1 MISAE
6 VDAVGVSSEPGVVKK
21 SVISGSPV
29 RVQTL
34 EIRELIPSPDITD
47 YVYTN
52 VNQNLRE
59 TIIVEEN
66 IPTVEKSSPL
76 AEERRI
82 SNISE
87 EQEPRLGS
95 HPLQD
100 TVDES
105 QDEIISV
112 TSVTSNEDDYRS
124 ASLGN

>member
-1 MISAE
+1 MF
-6 VDAVGVSSEPGVVKK
+6 SEPGIVKK

-66 IPTVEKSSPL
+66 IPIVEKSSPL
-76 AEERRI
+76 AEEKRI

-87 EQEPRLGS
+87 EQDPRLGS
-95 HPLQD
+95 HPLED

>member
-1 MISAE
+1 MF
-6 VDAVGVSSEPGVVKK
+6 SEPDELEK
-21 SVISGSPV
+21 SIISGSPV

-59 TIIVEEN
+59 TIIVEKN
-66 IPTVEKSSPL
+66 KPIAEKSSPL

-87 EQEPRLGS
+87 VRDP
-95 HPLQD
+95 PQD
-100 TVDES
+100 TRDES

-112 TSVTSNEDDYRS
+112 TSVTSNEDDFRS
-124 ASLGN
+124 ASLGNYIKLYNRT

>member
-1 MISAE
+1 MF
-6 VDAVGVSSEPGVVKK
+6 SEPDELEK
-21 SVISGSPV
+21 SIISGSPV

-59 TIIVEEN
+59 TVIVEKN
-66 IPTVEKSSPL
+66 KPIAEKSSPL

-87 EQEPRLGS
+87 VRDPRLGS
-95 HPLQD
+95 HPPQD
-100 TVDES
+100 TRDES

-112 TSVTSNEDDYRS
+112 TSVTSNEDDFRS
-124 ASLGN
+124 ASLGNYNKLYNST

>member
-1 MISAE
+1 MF
-6 VDAVGVSSEPGVVKK
+6 SEPDELEK
-21 SVISGSPV
+21 SIISGSPV

-52 VNQNLRE
+52 INQNLRE
-59 TIIVEEN
+59 TVIVEKN
-66 IPTVEKSSPL
+66 KPIAEKSSPL

-87 EQEPRLGS
+87 VRLGS
-95 HPLQD
+95 HPPQD
-100 TVDES
+100 TRDES

-112 TSVTSNEDDYRS
+112 TSVTSNEDDFRS
-124 ASLGN
+124 ASLGNYNKLYNST